1 MLIRALHFL
10 KRRFIVLSA
19 LVTWLF
25 CAVIFLCDYAVVSG
39 AEEYLYD
46 DASIIPHNRVGLL
59 LGTSKYTSNNNQNQY
74 FNNRIQAA
82 AALFH
87 AKKIDYIL
95 ISGDNSFTYY
105 NEPQMMLEDLI
116 KLQVPREKIYLDYA
130 GFRTLDSVIRA
141 KKIFGLNQLTVI
153 SQKFHNERAIF
164 IARKNGIDAVGF
176 NAKDVDKFFGFKTKI
191 REKFAR
197 VKVVIDLLAGKEPKF
212 LGEPIEIN

>member
-1 MLIRALHFL
+1 MLIRVLHFL

-39 AEEYLYD
+39 AKEYLYD

-116 KLQVPREKIYLDYA
+116 KLHVPKEKIYLDYA

-164 IARKNGIDAVGF
+164 IARKNGIDAIGF
-176 NAKDVDKFFGFKTKI
+176 NAKDVDKFYGFKTKI

>member
-39 AEEYLYD
+39 AKEYLYD

-116 KLQVPREKIYLDYA
+116 KLHVPKEKIYLDYA

-141 KKIFGLNQLTVI
+141 KKIFGLNQFTVI

-176 NAKDVDKFFGFKTKI
+176 NAKDVDKFYGFKTKI